1 MPYED
6 GIIRVDTTTDPDR
19 GVEIAD
25 IMRAVPVTIKRT
37 VNGVTEARSSADL
50 GVLAGTSVGDT
61 VPDNQGGAPWTVSS
75 RIEVNPMAKYKPVRF
90 NKLAALTD
98 DEFKGTGYG
107 LSAGNTF
114 NASDINPDN
123 AWTYLKPRG
132 KAPTPTTYD
141 FPEDEPYRDTDF
153 NRYDHKACPPFAF
166 DVSGHL
172 ASSVGLT
179 FFIDTMSKEIY
190 IGSRWM
196 EETCIRFSE
205 LIQVKDRYLCVAIH
219 DLDKTGS
226 CVVILNKNVKDIGQY
241 GSTVVLYAE
250 EQKISG
256 TTYPAVGLLSER
268 DRNGHTFRFIV
279 GMRNNNDG
287 QPPGQPYKVLDTTA
301 VSGLTSLA
309 LVKGIDRKDVTLFLL
324 DNIGKL
330 GFSLSSTTLAFTYIE
345 TVTRS
350 GAQWKKYK
358 LSGRVYGK
366 FVTPS
371 GQWAVK
377 TVSVDVRLRS
387 DGGYVNP
394 DDNGNSLIGKDNVWS
409 KGNIDV
415 HLESHTYD
423 NVEIAFMYEVPIYI
437 YKDASASVQ
446 VSAKVKYI
454 SETKDAENTI
464 IVSA

>member
-37 VNGVTEARSSADL
+37 VNGVTEARSSADI
-50 GVLAGTSVGDT
+50 GVLAGKSVGDT

-75 RIEVNPMAKYKPVRF
+75 RIEVNPMAKYKPVRHS
-90 NKLAALTD
+90 KLSALTD

-123 AWTYLKPRG
+123 AWTYNKPRG
-132 KAPTPTTYD
+132 KGSNI
-141 FPEDEPYRDTDF
+141 FEPYRDTDF

-166 DVSGHL
+166 DVSGEL

-226 CVVILNKNVKDIGQY
+226 CVVILNQKVEDIGQY

-250 EQKISG
+250 ERTISG
-256 TTYPAVGLLSER
+256 ITYPEVKILSER

-330 GFSLSSTTLAFTYIE
+330 AFSLSSTTLAFTYIE
-345 TVTRS
+345 TVTRN

-409 KGNIDV
+409 KGEIDV
-415 HLESHTYD
+415 HLGNHTYD
-423 NVEIAFMYEVPIYI
+423 NVEIARMLEVPIYI
-437 YKDASASVQ
+437 YKDATASVQ

-454 SETKDAENTI
+454 YETKDAENTI

>member
-1 MPYED
+1 
-6 GIIRVDTTTDPDR
+6 
-19 GVEIAD
+19 
-25 IMRAVPVTIKRT
+25 
-37 VNGVTEARSSADL
+37 
-50 GVLAGTSVGDT
+50 
-61 VPDNQGGAPWTVSS
+61 
-75 RIEVNPMAKYKPVRF
+75 
-90 NKLAALTD
+90 
-98 DEFKGTGYG
+98 
-107 LSAGNTF
+107 
-114 NASDINPDN
+114 
-123 AWTYLKPRG
+123 
-132 KAPTPTTYD
+132 
-141 FPEDEPYRDTDF
+141 
-153 NRYDHKACPPFAF
+153 
-166 DVSGHL
+166 
-172 ASSVGLT
+172 
-179 FFIDTMSKEIY
+179 
-190 IGSRWM
+190 M

-205 LIQVKDRYLCVAIH
+205 LIQVQDKYLCVAIH

-226 CVVILNKNVKDIGQY
+226 CVVILNQEVKDIGQY
-241 GSTVVLYAE
+241 GCTVVLYAE

-256 TTYPAVGLLSER
+256 ITYPAVGLLSDR
-268 DRNGHTFRFIV
+268 GRNGHTFRFIV

-345 TVTRS
+345 TVTRN

-409 KGNIDV
+409 KGEIDV
-415 HLESHTYD
+415 HLGNHTYD
-423 NVEIAFMYEVPIYI
+423 NVEIARMLEVPIYI
-437 YKDASASVQ
+437 YKDAPASVQ